1 MLLLRLFSSDGER
14 GLLSVVLRGLLI
26 PVDSPVEEH
35 GLEGTWASV
44 VAACGLSIVAH
55 RLSSCDARVELLC
68 GTWDLSRPGIECI
81 SPAGGIFTT
90 GPPGKPF
97 SISNFYFLL

>member
-1 MLLLRLFSSDGER
+1 MLLLPLFSSDGKR

-55 RLSSCDARVELLC
+55 RLSSCDARAY
-68 GTWDLSRPGIECI
+68 LSH
-81 SPAGGIFTT
+81 SM
-90 GPPGKPF
+90 
-97 SISNFYFLL
+97 